1 MEKFDRAVVFAT
13 NAHSGQTRRGSNVPY
28 IIHPLEV
35 ATIAATL
42 SDDDDIMCAALLHD
56 TVEDTDVTLDE
67 IEENFGPHVRQLVAS
82 ETENK
87 YRGIDPSLSWR
98 QRKEESLVDLKNA
111 TEEEK
116 MLWLADK
123 LSNMRS
129 FFRMY
134 LEEDDELWQH
144 FNMKDPEQQYWY
156 YSTILDYLSDLDIHP
171 AYQEFKRLMGI
182 VFSTTIKKRGIE
194 NDGTD

>member
-1 MEKFDRAVVFAT
+1 
-13 NAHSGQTRRGSNVPY
+13 
-28 IIHPLEV
+28 
-35 ATIAATL
+35 
-42 SDDDDIMCAALLHD
+42 
-56 TVEDTDVTLDE
+56 
-67 IEENFGPHVRQLVAS
+67 
-82 ETENK
+82 
-87 YRGIDPSLSWR
+87 
-98 QRKEESLVDLKNA
+98 
-111 TEEEK
+111 
-116 MLWLADK
+116 MLWLSDK

-134 LEEDDELWQH
+134 LEEDDLLWQH

-156 YSTILDYLSDLDIHP
+156 YSTILDYLSDLEFHP

>member
-13 NAHSGQTRRGSNVPY
+13 RAHSGQRRRGSNVPY

-87 YRGIDPSLSWR
+87 YRDIDPSLSWKR
-98 QRKEESLVDLKNA
+98 RKEESLLDLKNA
-111 TEEEK
+111 NEEEK
-116 MLWLADK
+116 MLWLSDK

-144 FNMKDPEQQYWY
+144 FNMKDPQQQYWY